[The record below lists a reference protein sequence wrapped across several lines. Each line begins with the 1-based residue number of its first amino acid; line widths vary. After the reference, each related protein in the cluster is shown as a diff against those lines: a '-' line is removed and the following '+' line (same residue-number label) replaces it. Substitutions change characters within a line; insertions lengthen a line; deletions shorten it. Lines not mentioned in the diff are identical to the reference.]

1 VSKALARGVSA
12 ADVFAIDVGSGTQD
26 ILISDDR
33 LAKPMLKIVMP
44 APTQLFAARIRKS
57 RKDVFCDGYTMG
69 GGAITGALR
78 AHSEKYKVVMTPG
91 AARTVR
97 DDLEQ
102 VKERGIE
109 IGEESDLKGPHLK
122 LTLMDVD
129 MTAFEA
135 GLAMMNYSLPKD
147 LVVAVAVQ
155 DHGVAPRGVSDR
167 EFRFDQI
174 GKKVK
179 KGATFKDFIIT
190 KKTKIYSRASAVI
203 QSLNDQGYQNVL
215 VMDTKIAGIYG
226 GLYGE
231 NLPAIAM
238 DVGNGHTTAA
248 SIAEDG
254 TIAGIF
260 EHHTASLTPKTLREY
275 LQKLADGTL
284 TNEEVFEDG
293 GHGAYVKEPV
303 KPNAIIATG
312 PRREIALKIKMP
324 VKFASPLD
332 DVYMVGP
339 VGMIRA
345 YRALHTPGAL

>member
-1 VSKALARGVSA
+1 MS
-12 ADVFAIDVGSGTQD
+12 DVFAIDVGSGTQD

-33 LAKPMLKIVMP
+33 LSKPAVKLVMP
-44 APTQLFAARIRKS
+44 APTQLFATRIRKS

-78 AHSEKYKVVMTPG
+78 AHAEKYRVVMTPE

-109 IGEESDLKGPHLK
+109 IGQESDLKGPRLK

-129 MTAFEA
+129 MTAWEA
-135 GLAMMNYSLPKD
+135 GLAMLNYSLPKD
-147 LVVAVAVQ
+147 IVVAVAVQ
-155 DHGVAPRGVSDR
+155 DHGVAPKGVSDR

-174 GKKVK
+174 GRKVK

-190 KKTKIYSRASAVI
+190 KKTNKYSRVSAVI
-203 QSLNDQGYQNVL
+203 QSLNDQGYEKVL
-215 VMDTKIAGIYG
+215 IMDTKIAGIYG

-231 NLPAIAM
+231 KLPAIVM

-248 SIAEDG
+248 AIAEDG

-260 EHHTASLTPKTLREY
+260 EHHTSSLTPKTMRLY
-275 LQKLADGTL
+275 LEKLQDGTL

-303 KPNAIIATG
+303 KPVSIIATG
-312 PRREIALKIKMP
+312 PRREIALKTKLPIR
-324 VKFASPLD
+324 FASPLD

-345 YRALHTPGAL
+345 YQELQNK